1 MSRIKDIH
9 LSEKTLSE
17 MEMDNI
23 LGGLSE
29 DSTMT
34 NNCFH
39 GNCAAG
45 CSIGG
50 SQGGGSTMD
59 DGKGIPV

>member
-1 MSRIKDIH
+1 MSKIKDIQ

-17 MEMDNI
+17 MEMGNI

-45 CSIGG
+45 CSIGSG
-50 SQGGGSTMD
+50 GGGSTMS
-59 DGKGIPV
+59 KGIPV